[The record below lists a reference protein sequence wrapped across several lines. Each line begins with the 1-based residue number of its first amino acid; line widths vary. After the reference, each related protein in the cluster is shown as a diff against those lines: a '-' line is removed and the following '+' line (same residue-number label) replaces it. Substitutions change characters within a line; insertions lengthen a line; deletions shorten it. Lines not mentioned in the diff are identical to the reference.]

1 MFRISVSELI
11 VIVSNLSAQVPP
23 RMVNRGPSGVQVG
36 PGALRDFSKAAIRKT
51 VWSAFQLG
59 SSGDSI
65 TGHYVGAQDLVE
77 VATKVDYYP

>member
-36 PGALRDFSKAAIRKT
+36 PGALRDFSKAAIRK
-51 VWSAFQLG
+51 SAFQLG

-77 VATKVDYYP
+77 VATKVDYYL